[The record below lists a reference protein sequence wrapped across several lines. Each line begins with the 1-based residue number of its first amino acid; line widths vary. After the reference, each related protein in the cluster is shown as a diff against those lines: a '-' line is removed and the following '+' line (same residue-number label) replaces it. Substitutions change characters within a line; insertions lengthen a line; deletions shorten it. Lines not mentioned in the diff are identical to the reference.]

1 MWTRHN
7 RERNQNIEWVSSQ
20 QRVRSWQ
27 LFLWDRDRRK
37 TAASFWG
44 FFDYCGDESFRR
56 VVPSSGRKST
66 NETAMSFSGGVK
78 WQQEMLPIGH
88 TSVRTEIRS
97 RVNIDNL
104 WKHVFTRLFKTPFT
118 FCLSYILSL
127 PFFHHHPLFYIT
139 LSFSHR
145 HTHIHTLLLS
155 TARYTY
161 VLTFTQYIAAR
172 TCAFNET
179 SNLNSRMNAKH

>member
-56 VVPSSGRKST
+56 VVPSSGREST

-118 FCLSYILSL
+118 FCLSLSPPPPFLHYSLILSQT
-127 PFFHHHPLFYIT
+127 HA
-139 LSFSHR
+139 
-145 HTHIHTLLLS
+145 HTHSFTLD
-155 TARYTY
+155 Y
-161 VLTFTQYIAAR
+161 
-172 TCAFNET
+172 
-179 SNLNSRMNAKH
+179 